1 MKMGGDPLV
10 VEKDEFSICG
20 RAIKEERQRLG
31 YVRETIAERANISPR
46 YLAAIELWE
55 KTPKADVL
63 IRIIKSMGISA
74 NRIVYPSQP
83 ENDVEYARLAH
94 LIMNCTPLEQKL
106 IAAII
111 DTIIDNRKI
120 DSQK

>member
-46 YLAAIELWE
+46 YLAAIELGE
-55 KTPKADVL
+55 KTP
-63 IRIIKSMGISA
+63 SGC
-74 NRIVYPSQP
+74 
-83 ENDVEYARLAH
+83 AH
-94 LIMNCTPLEQKL
+94 
-106 IAAII
+106 
-111 DTIIDNRKI
+111 
-120 DSQK
+120 SHY